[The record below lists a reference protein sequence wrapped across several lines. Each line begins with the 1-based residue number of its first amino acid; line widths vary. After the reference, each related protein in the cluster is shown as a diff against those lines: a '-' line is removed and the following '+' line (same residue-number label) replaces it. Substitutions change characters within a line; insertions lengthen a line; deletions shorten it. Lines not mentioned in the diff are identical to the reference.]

1 MTVIAKK
8 VKIAIVRRSGGMADA
23 HGSGPCGS
31 NIVRVQVPSSA
42 PTKKDAF
49 WRPFSICNQTQRKS
63 PKHVI
68 FGWLFNTQPNF
79 TIFIEITRMRRPFG
93 EEVYYEYR

>member
-1 MTVIAKK
+1 SIP
-8 VKIAIVRRSGGMADA
+8 AISTNDKGHPSGC
-23 HGSGPCGS
+23 PFC
-31 NIVRVQVPSSA
+31 
-42 PTKKDAF
+42 
-49 WRPFSICNQTQRKS
+49 RPFDFCNQTQRKS

-79 TIFIEITRMRRPFG
+79 TIFIEITRMRRAFG